1 MGPVSEDNDDTKAD
15 NESGKANEPQD
26 TGDLKRFLNED
37 PEELPE
43 AEART
48 PETGP
53 GGADATELESDVGR
67 GEDDANLVADQP
79 LSAQQSE
86 DDVPDDIQE
95 PEEVDEEGEAMDEDS
110 GAEKETS

>member
-1 MGPVSEDNDDTKAD
+1 MGIVSEDNDDKQ
-15 NESGKANEPQD
+15 SGKASEPQD

-37 PEELPE
+37 PEELPD

-53 GGADATELESDVGR
+53 GGADSTELESDVGR
-67 GEDDANLVADQP
+67 GESDSNLVADQP

-95 PEEVDEEGEAMDEDS
+95 PEEVDEEGEAMDQDS
-110 GAEKETS
+110 GGSVEKETS